1 MDFLS
6 KLYGYFE
13 EPGNGSYTYEVSEE
27 SWRTL

>member
-27 SWRTL
+27 S